1 MQQLEMALVQ
11 LAERAETLPTDLLV
25 ARLESQLT
33 AEASLGNATEHND
46 VFVTEDRLNM
56 IGLNSTMP
64 RRSWRGPLVAIVTA
78 ATILVITV
86 ASVLLLGRD
95 LGEAVIQPAPT
106 MTIPV
111 THDLFPI
118 TLPGSFDGTVTSC
131 CGWGIVSVDDPRL
144 LAEGVALVI
153 HPTHMAYTI
162 GYLNDRYDDVWIS
175 RDGVTWEQVAL
186 PGLLSEQGRSVEA
199 ELVANT
205 RGITN
210 GDLAALVYDIAVGGP
225 GLVAVGRA
233 APGTSCEALPIPRV
247 IEPGVGPVYGS
258 VDGCIPQGTQQGVV
272 WTSPDGRTWTKL
284 PTDPVFDG
292 ADIYGVASDGDSLVA
307 VGFHHE
313 LGSSGGGNF
322 FGDSVVWTSLDGIT
336 WIRQPHD
343 QELFGGSVMHRL
355 VYGPGG
361 YLAVGWAL
369 PRNDFEESIYWMS
382 PDGHEWTR
390 IDVPDELLDTLP
402 TALVADDTGYY
413 LSVAY
418 RTGGGPDWTS
428 PDGITWTP
436 MRAGSFPIPAPCPE
450 TDCNNP

>member
-11 LAERAETLPTDLLV
+11 LAERAETLPTDVLV
-25 ARLESQLT
+25 ARLEYQLT

-46 VFVTEDRLNM
+46 ASVPGRRLDLT
-56 IGLNSTMP
+56 GLDSTMR
-64 RRSWRGPLVAIVTA
+64 RRSWRGPLVALGTA

-86 ASVLLLGRD
+86 ASVLLFGRD
-95 LGEAVIQPAPT
+95 DGEVVIQPAPT

-118 TLPGSFDGTVTSC
+118 TLPGSSDGTVTTDC
-131 CGWGIVSVDDPRL
+131 CGWGFVSVDDPRL

-153 HPTHMAYTI
+153 HPTHMGYMI
-162 GYLNDRYDDVWIS
+162 GYPDDRYDDVWIS
-175 RDGVTWEQVAL
+175 GDGVTWEQVAL
-186 PGLLSEQGRSVEA
+186 PGLLSEQGRSVED
-199 ELVANT
+199 
-205 RGITN
+205 
-210 GDLAALVYDIAVGGP
+210 DLAAFVYDISVGGP
-225 GLVAVGRA
+225 GLVAVGRSV
-233 APGTSCEALPIPRV
+233 PGTSCETFPILGAL
-247 IEPGVGPVYGS
+247 EPGAEGPVE
-258 VDGCIPQGTQQGVV
+258 GCIPQGTQHGVV

-284 PTDPVFDG
+284 SPDPVFDG
-292 ADIYGVASDGDSLVA
+292 ADIYGVASEGDSLVA

-313 LGSSGGGNF
+313 IGTRGSGDF
-322 FGDSVVWTSLDGIT
+322 FGDSVVWTSPDGIT
-336 WIRQPHD
+336 WTRLLHD
-343 QELFGGSVMHRL
+343 QELFGGAIMHRL

-390 IDVPDELLDTLP
+390 IEVPDELLDTLP
-402 TALVADDTGYY
+402 TALFADDTGYY

-418 RTGGGPDWTS
+418 RKGEGPDWKS
-428 PDGITWTP
+428 LDGITWTS
-436 MRAGSFPIPAPCPE
+436 MRAGSFLFRGPCPE